1 MIVKYNQKLVR
12 FNHKQK
18 EKTMSDYG
26 IKDFYSDKNFYL
38 DELNLVKA
46 YLHENY
52 AIGMHAHDFYELNIV
67 WRGSGE
73 HLIDGAKL
81 KAEVGDVF
89 VIPPFAKHCYRSDL
103 RIDVYHLLFSKQ
115 FFLEFSRQLKGAEG
129 FGILFD
135 AEPSVRRSAE
145 KGYNLKLN
153 VKELERVSVALKEIV
168 DVGEEKQFS
177 YQNATALSL
186 VCYLSKLYQEKMS
199 NKPERSGAEL
209 IKCINY
215 VNENL
220 DGKITLP
227 ILCERACVS
236 SATLNRIFRANLGL
250 TPMQYVK
257 KCRVEKAAR
266 LIKEKKISKTEIA
279 QACGFYDLAHLNK
292 NL

>member
-1 MIVKYNQKLVR
+1 
-12 FNHKQK
+12 
-18 EKTMSDYG
+18 MSNYG
-26 IKDFYSDKNFYL
+26 MKDFYSDKNFYQ

-81 KAEVGDVF
+81 KTQEGDVF

-103 RIDVYHLLFSKQ
+103 RIDVYHLLFFKQ
-115 FFLEFSRQLKGAEG
+115 FFSEFSRQLKGTEG

-153 VKELERVSVALKEIV
+153 LKELERVGGALKEIV
-168 DVGEEKQFS
+168 SAGEEKQFS
-177 YQNATALSL
+177 YQNATALAL
-186 VCYLSKLYQEKMS
+186 VCYLSKLYQEKMT